1 METRRV
7 RLLIVLAVAS
17 LVSAAVPLLAQESAT
32 PKAKAKGSADG
43 RSIDVRRVPPHFSRL
58 GLTIEQREAIYKIRA
73 QHLEKIEA
81 LQRQIDQEEEKMMAE
96 SEAALTDEQRTALG
110 RLRTTASEK
119 KGAAPKA
126 KGSERPAGKPG
137 AGRSK

>member
-1 METRRV
+1 MEARRV

-32 PKAKAKGSADG
+32 TKTKGSADG

-96 SEAALTDEQRTALG
+96 SEAALTDEQRTALD
-110 RLRTTASEK
+110 RLRTPASEK
-119 KGAAPKA
+119 KTAPPKA
-126 KGSERPAGKPG
+126 KSLEKPASKP
-137 AGRSK
+137 AVRSK